1 MWITCLRDNLSRA
14 LTAVSR
20 AVSSRSMLPVTQNV
34 LLESNNGQLKI
45 TATNTEISIS
55 TWIGAK
61 IEHEG
66 ESSTRLVK
74 PFIIIPTQQKIYH

>member
-1 MWITCLRDNLSRA
+1 MWITCLRENLSKG
-14 LTAVSR
+14 LTSVSR

-34 LLESNNGQLKI
+34 LLETSNGQLKI

-55 TWIGAK
+55 SWIGAQ

-66 ESSTRLVK
+66 SITIFNLCQIMR
-74 PFIIIPTQQKIYH
+74 ID